1 MFIKTFISKFGF
13 IDIKP
18 CKNGL
23 YSGLSLPPKHSLFI
37 WRLSWLS
44 LVAGIYAISRGHY
57 SLAPVPLG
65 VYVTSLNYWRHPI
78 HSSLRRK
85 IDITYVCLSLLYQ
98 VWRSVNAQYHNMY
111 ILIMSITICFFPL
124 GIWLNKYSS
133 WLGTFCHGM
142 CHVGGNIGNIILYSG
157 SVSSLKENLEF
168 LENILK

>member
-57 SLAPVPLG
+57 SLAPVPF
-65 VYVTSLNYWRHPI
+65 I
-78 HSSLRRK
+78 K
-85 IDITYVCLSLLYQ
+85 
-98 VWRSVNAQYHNMY
+98 
-111 ILIMSITICFFPL
+111 
-124 GIWLNKYSS
+124 
-133 WLGTFCHGM
+133 
-142 CHVGGNIGNIILYSG
+142 
-157 SVSSLKENLEF
+157 LKV
-168 LENILK
+168 